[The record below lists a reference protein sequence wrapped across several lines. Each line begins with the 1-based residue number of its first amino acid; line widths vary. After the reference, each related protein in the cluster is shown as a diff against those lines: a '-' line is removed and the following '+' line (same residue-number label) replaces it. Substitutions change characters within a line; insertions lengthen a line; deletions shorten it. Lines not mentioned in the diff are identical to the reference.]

1 MFFFFFS
8 QRQLRFALSL
18 VIVVIQEKV
27 NFMALDKHEHP
38 PANGDHIIASG
49 RKVRLVQTIIFDNL
63 APGNHCYFKIKQN
76 MLIKDLTE
84 SALTLNLSRE
94 K

>member
-27 NFMALDKHEHP
+27 NFIALDKHEHP

-63 APGNHCYFKIKQN
+63 APGN
-76 MLIKDLTE
+76 
-84 SALTLNLSRE
+84 TLLF
-94 K
+94 